1 MVSIH
6 KAMPLRAVT
15 SEAESCS
22 CKTTDVVEENN
33 TDAVQ
38 SGAVYNHVA
47 RQVGNIE
54 ILLETI

>member
-1 MVSIH
+1 MAAVH
-6 KAMPLRAVT
+6 KAMPLRAVS
-15 SEAESCS
+15 SEGGNCS

-47 RQVGNIE
+47 AQVGNIE